1 MTHIKLFEEFL
12 NEGTLK
18 AGRDEALANA
28 ILAYFYAVEGTPEGD
43 AVRALPGNPI
53 RSDGQVGEQDGLAGW
68 GKAVVKDLSKARRVP
83 SDFMIGNVV
92 EIAASNGK
100 SYYFDGSD
108 FVEGDKTII
117 SRIDKMKYREFV
129 GELIKLKIIETPKYE
144 N

>member
-1 MTHIKLFEEFL
+1 MKHVKLFEQFL
-12 NEGTLK
+12 NEATLK
-18 AGRDEALANA
+18 EGRDEALANA
-28 ILAYFYAVEGTPEGD
+28 ILAYFYAVAGTPEGD
-43 AVRALPGNPI
+43 AVQALPGNPI
-53 RSDGQVGEQDGLAGW
+53 RSDGQVGEQDGLSAW
-68 GKAVVKDLSKARRVP
+68 GKAVVKDLSGARRVP
-83 SDFMIGNVV
+83 SDFMMGNVV
-92 EIAASNGK
+92 TIAANNGN

>member
-1 MTHIKLFEEFL
+1 MKKVKLFEDFI

-18 AGRDEALANA
+18 AGRDEELGNA

-53 RSDGQVGEQDGLAGW
+53 RSDEPVGEQDGLSGW
-68 GKAVVKDLSKARRVP
+68 GKAVVKDISKARRVP
-83 SDFMIGNVV
+83 SDFMMGNVV
-92 EIAASNGK
+92 TIAANNGK

-117 SRIDKMKYREFV
+117 SRIDKMKKREFID
-129 GELIKLKIIETPKYE
+129 ELIKLKIIETPKY
-144 N
+144 

>member
-1 MTHIKLFEEFL
+1 MKKVKLFEDFI

-18 AGRDEALANA
+18 AGRDEELGNA

-53 RSDGQVGEQDGLAGW
+53 RSNEPVGEQDGLSGW
-68 GKAVVKDLSKARRVP
+68 GKAVVKDISKARRVP
-83 SDFMIGNVV
+83 SDFMMGNVV
-92 EIAASNGK
+92 TIAANNGK

-117 SRIDKMKYREFV
+117 SRIDKMKKREFID
-129 GELIKLKIIETPKYE
+129 ELIKLKIIETPKY
-144 N
+144 

>member
-1 MTHIKLFEEFL
+1 MKKVKLFEDFI

-18 AGRDEALANA
+18 AGRDEELGNA

-53 RSDGQVGEQDGLAGW
+53 RSDMPVGEQDGLSGW
-68 GKAVVKDLSKARRVP
+68 GKAVVKDISKARRVP
-83 SDFMIGNVV
+83 SDFMMGNVV
-92 EIAASNGK
+92 TIAANNGN

-117 SRIDKMKYREFV
+117 SRIDKMKYREFID
-129 GELIKLKIIETPKYE
+129 ELIKLKIIETPKY
-144 N
+144 

>member
-1 MTHIKLFEEFL
+1 MKKVKLFEDFI

-18 AGRDEALANA
+18 AGRDEELGNA

-53 RSDGQVGEQDGLAGW
+53 RSDGSVGEQDGLSGW
-68 GKAVVKDLSKARRVP
+68 GKAVVKDISKARRVP
-83 SDFMIGNVV
+83 SDFMMGNVV
-92 EIAASNGK
+92 TIAANNGN

-117 SRIDKMKYREFV
+117 SGIHKMKYREFIDK
-129 GELIKLKIIETPKYE
+129 LIKLKIIETPKY
-144 N
+144 

>member
-1 MTHIKLFEEFL
+1 MTHIKLFEDFI

-18 AGRDEALANA
+18 AGRDEELANA

-53 RSDGQVGEQDGLAGW
+53 RSNEPVGEQDGLSGW
-68 GKAVVKDLSKARRVP
+68 GKAVVKDISKARRVP
-83 SDFMIGNVV
+83 SDFMMGNVV
-92 EIAASNGK
+92 TIAANNGK

-117 SRIDKMKYREFV
+117 SRIDKMKKREFID
-129 GELIKLKIIETPKYE
+129 ELIKLKIIETPKY
-144 N
+144 

>member
-1 MTHIKLFEEFL
+1 MKKVKLFEDFI

-18 AGRDEALANA
+18 AGRDEELGNA

-53 RSDGQVGEQDGLAGW
+53 RSDEPVGEQDGLSGW
-68 GKAVVKDLSKARRVP
+68 GKAVVKDISKARRVP
-83 SDFMIGNVV
+83 SDFMMGNVV
-92 EIAASNGK
+92 TIAANNGN

-117 SRIDKMKYREFV
+117 SRIDKMKKREFID
-129 GELIKLKIIETPKYE
+129 ELIKLKIIETPKY
-144 N
+144 

>member
-1 MTHIKLFEEFL
+1 MKKVKLFEDFI

-18 AGRDEALANA
+18 AGRDEELGNA

-53 RSDGQVGEQDGLAGW
+53 RSNEPVGEQDGLSGF
-68 GKAVVKDLSKARRVP
+68 GKAVVKDISKARRVP
-83 SDFMIGNVV
+83 SDFMMGNVV
-92 EIAASNGK
+92 TIAANNGK

-117 SRIDKMKYREFV
+117 SRIDKMKKREFID
-129 GELIKLKIIETPKYE
+129 ELIKLKIIETPKY
-144 N
+144 